1 MSVLRRKCVAC
12 VPVVE
17 PPVHEFK
24 MSRSVDEIIP
34 VFNKDGVKVRTYKQ
48 KKVVYD
54 SIPIEQWENKG
65 VSSELFRLDNQVENG
80 VNVQEFHGNF
90 IALDLDVSSSLGDKF
105 IDSVNAYVAENAKNE
120 GNNQTNND

>member
-1 MSVLRRKCVAC
+1 MSVLRKKCVAC

-24 MSRSVDEIIP
+24 MSRSVEEVTP
-34 VFNKDGVKVRTYKQ
+34 VFNKDGVQVRSLRQ

-54 SIPIEQWENKG
+54 SIPNEQWENKG
-65 VSSELFRLDNQVENG
+65 ISAELFRLDNQAENG
-80 VNVQEFHGNF
+80 VNVQEFRGNF
-90 IALDLDVSSSLGDKF
+90 IGLDLDVSSNLGDKF

-120 GNNQTNND
+120 ENKQTNNE